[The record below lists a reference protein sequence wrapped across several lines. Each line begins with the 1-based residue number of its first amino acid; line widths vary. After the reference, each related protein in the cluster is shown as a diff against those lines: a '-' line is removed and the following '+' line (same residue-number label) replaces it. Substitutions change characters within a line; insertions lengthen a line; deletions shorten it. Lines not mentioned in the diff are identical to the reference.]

1 MHHHHRLRD
10 DMSEQVL
17 HVDSYGRNRNTGEV
31 HKVIVARGRIRM
43 SGEACNLDDAEHVD
57 LISDDE
63 AWAAFRARPE
73 SWCGNCTT
81 PPPDIEGVPV

>member
-1 MHHHHRLRD
+1 MVTHAF
-10 DMSEQVL
+10 
-17 HVDSYGRNRNTGEV
+17 SYGHNRNTGEV
-31 HKVIVARGRIRM
+31 HKVIVERGRIRM

-73 SWCGNCTT
+73 SWCGNCTA